1 MTITTI
7 GKNAVRGK
15 MVSRCSCISFFCCQ
29 ERQQLANFINFV
41 IALDKPTRKKL
52 KENLKIRKQAWNC
65 KSEHLFHVGKKYN
78 IKTKQKRRARRSL
91 YLYRSISEVSHYIYL
106 ERCALENFW
115 HEFLKCTSCK
125 KSKKRP

>member
-7 GKNAVRGK
+7 AKNAVRGK

-65 KSEHLFHVGKKYN
+65 KSEHLFHVCRQEIQYQN
-78 IKTKQKRRARRSL
+78 QARKEGQRDLCIGRSL
-91 YLYRSISEVSHYIYL
+91 KYLI
-106 ERCALENFW
+106 
-115 HEFLKCTSCK
+115 T
-125 KSKKRP
+125 

>member
-7 GKNAVRGK
+7 AKNAVRGK

-78 IKTKQKRRARRSL
+78 IKTKQ
-91 YLYRSISEVSHYIYL
+91 E
-106 ERCALENFW
+106 
-115 HEFLKCTSCK
+115 K
-125 KSKKRP
+125 KSKEISVSVSVDL